1 MLVKSML
8 VPLVDATAVP
18 DVRTPTPVGVPDVT
32 GLERVGVVKVGVVN
46 VKLEAKYVELTAP
59 AVAGMAFS
67 TELTKKLSVTTAS
80 PTVQAL
86 FNTTVVPVVATKSVD
101 TSRTPFL

>member
-1 MLVKSML
+1 ML
-8 VPLVDATAVP
+8 VPEVDATAVP
-18 DVRTPTPVGVPDVT
+18 ETITVPLAVPLNVG
-32 GLERVGVVKVGVVN
+32 LVKVGVVS

-59 AVAGMAFS
+59 AVAGIAFN

-86 FNTTVVPVVATKSVD
+86 FRTTVVPVVAV
-101 TSRTPFL
+101 